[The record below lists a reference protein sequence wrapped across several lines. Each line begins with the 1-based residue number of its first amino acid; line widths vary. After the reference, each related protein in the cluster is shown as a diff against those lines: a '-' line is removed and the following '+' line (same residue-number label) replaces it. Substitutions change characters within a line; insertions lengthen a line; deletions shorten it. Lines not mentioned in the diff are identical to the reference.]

1 MGKKLRQTTVARGVC
16 KSGESAR
23 LDQRK
28 LQALKFL
35 QLILILYLS
44 SVLYLFIYL
53 LHKKKKPEIH
63 TDNTFWKR
71 DIQLSTKEGW
81 MKKFTCGTEGW
92 KSLSNR
98 LKVVSN
104 TSNTAESKAPRAP
117 KRALLAS

>member
-16 KSGESAR
+16 KSGESTR

-53 LHKKKKPEIH
+53 L
-63 TDNTFWKR
+63 
-71 DIQLSTKEGW
+71 
-81 MKKFTCGTEGW
+81 
-92 KSLSNR
+92 LSNP
-98 LKVVSN
+98 KFIQIIHFGKETYN
-104 TSNTAESKAPRAP
+104 FQP
-117 KRALLAS
+117 KRVG

>member
-53 LHKKKKPEIH
+53 LHRKNKPEIH

-71 DIQLSTKEGW
+71 DIQLSTKRGLDEKVYLWNRGMEEFKQQAEGCVEHI
-81 MKKFTCGTEGW
+81 KHGRE
-92 KSLSNR
+92 
-98 LKVVSN
+98 
-104 TSNTAESKAPRAP
+104 
-117 KRALLAS
+117 